1 MPRNGDWMRQAQNS
15 LDHYLPDVR
24 GIRSRS
30 RRPETLIGAVGIG
43 LAVGAVTYMA
53 ARLMSSSN
61 PPSDSAPGR
70 TARRGPWFGDY
81 TVSGRS
87 VTINRR
93 RKDLFAFWRDFQ
105 NLPAF
110 MENIKKVEL
119 KDDKTSVWTIAAPLG
134 REVDV
139 ETKIVEERDG
149 ELIAWRSVPGSD
161 IDTEGR
167 ITFSDAPGRGT
178 VVTAIVA
185 YKPPMGELGRLIA
198 KLFQREPEIQGRR
211 ELKRFKMLMET
222 GEITTSNPQRQSA

>member
-1 MPRNGDWMRQAQNS
+1 MSRNGDWMRQAQDRF
-15 LDHYLPDVR
+15 DHYAREGR
-24 GIRSRS
+24 GIISHPPRQA
-30 RRPETLIGAVGIG
+30 TLLGAIGMG
-43 LAVGAVTYMA
+43 LAVGAVTLAA
-53 ARLMSSSN
+53 ARLLRSST
-61 PPSDSAPGR
+61 PPPDSAPGR

-87 VTINRR
+87 VTINRS

-105 NLPAF
+105 NLPSF

-119 KDDKTSVWTIAAPLG
+119 KDKKTSVWTIAAPLG
-134 REVDV
+134 REVHV

-178 VVTAIVA
+178 IVTAIVA

-222 GEITTSNPQRQSA
+222 GEIATSAPRRQSA